1 MKKLLLFVIACTLG
15 LFGAVNAQETITIG
29 EGGTTNGA
37 LPVDFYNGYGICQ
50 QLFTADEIGHAD
62 GGVITSMAI
71 KFFGETT
78 TGEPANPTTATF
90 ERKVDIYINSTELAE
105 LEGGVNLSAG
115 QTPYFQGTVT
125 YVPEEWT
132 EFVFD
137 TPYQYDGGNII
148 ITMHDYTGGDY
159 QNWYHFYADF
169 IGKRAAY
176 ANITAKLTNEY
187 LESNL
192 SSLLWL
198 SPSRNNIQL
207 TFAAAGE
214 GGEEPTPEPE
224 PGDDLASEFSF
235 DFEDGT
241 LTGLRAFAGEGSDAP
256 LLWTISNSDYYN
268 AGNGTNVIYSESCD
282 YDWNA
287 YPSINNYI
295 VTENAYAITAE
306 SKLSWYVRHTDYS
319 VAEYDIYEVVVSTDG
334 TNFSQIWSGAA
345 SSSAFSQEVSLAE
358 YAGQNLYIGFRHYC
372 TDSYGGG
379 ALVLDNIVLTAGEG
393 GGEEPT
399 PEPEPTPTVPA
410 TPEDYAAN
418 ATSSSEIV
426 LTWAAVEGATSYK
439 IYYPIGTEEFVV
451 DVTETTYTFENL
463 EAYTSY
469 CFAIAAVNEA
479 GESAKTSYFC
489 TTTFE
494 EPTPVAPAAP
504 ANLVATANGQN
515 SITLTW
521 NAVEGATYYIVYKDG
536 QMWDQVNGTTYTST
550 GLTAGTEYCYAVQAY
565 DANDLESEL
574 SEEVCETT
582 DPAFDIPE
590 GVIWNCSVE
599 FVLGDSYGDGWNN
612 NNLYVSYGDVT
623 EKLTLTGGKSTTYV
637 LEIPKGTHVTVT
649 YKPEGSFQSENT
661 FGVRYYGDTEY
672 ICTQY
677 TINNNQTYTHEFD
690 VNCEPSMPSVPA
702 LTATATGGSTIVLT
716 IEGAGAE
723 SYNIYEGEE
732 LFAEGVA
739 GSTYTVEG
747 LESETEYC
755 FTATAVNFLGET
767 EPSEAAC
774 ATTLKAGIAIV
785 QIGTGTTNTY
795 QAPIC
800 DYYSSYSV
808 SQMIYTEEEI
818 GYGSGKVTSISFYQN
833 EGTGPTRS
841 LSVYM
846 KNVSKDIFGNGTAE
860 WEALEAD
867 MCVYQG
873 SFTFGT
879 SGWVEIALQNEFVY
893 EAGNNLMVC
902 VIDNTGSYPAGNTFE
917 GFAADVVTDI
927 KTIFGT
933 GNVTDP
939 LNITTNS
946 YPLLNGTDKLRP
958 IAKFVLEPAPA
969 DVKVKPETIAFGD
982 AQLGEYWSENGAATI
997 AVTVKPIITTI
1008 TSITCDNEFFVLP
1021 AEIDYTANPIEFA
1034 VAYDH
1039 NAAAGEYTGNLTI
1052 TYGDGATK
1060 VVPMTATAYAPATA
1074 DVFELAQEIT
1084 FTENAYTD
1092 TPVFANLHDDYNLPK
1107 EANNGNTPDAVYS
1120 FELAK
1125 ESYVAVEVAGT
1136 NAVYA
1141 LYQEDFSGEEGPKA
1155 DNKVKGN
1162 GALSSFAYDF
1172 NDGNLDE
1179 FYMIE
1184 KDAVTENYKNHE
1196 QNWKVVKDGPDASNC
1211 LISFSYS
1218 SNPSIHDANNY
1229 IVTKDKYVISADSK
1243 LTFDAKNYGAGDPD
1257 YLKIEVSEDGEN
1269 FTYLVTATPGMGAWE
1284 SVEVELG
1291 TLLASAG
1298 LEYGEYHIAL
1308 HHEEVYHMYIMV
1320 DNLALTSSNVSKIS
1334 YPAGNY
1340 YLVAAAEDEFT
1351 VNVAIEALEGEEPE
1365 PTAKAYRLES
1375 VATSWGNTAYT
1386 YDEENTNTVVSVDE
1400 DGLITK
1406 VTYNEAGQIASAV
1419 ATVEEVDEEGNP
1431 VETVISGVEY
1441 EYDENGVWT
1450 SFTETV
1456 QGWFGGTVTSETVLS
1471 YDAEGR
1477 LVSLTSEEYARTIAY
1492 NEAGLIS
1499 EVVEGYILVEEE
1511 GEEGEEEGDEEGDD
1525 NGIAPL
1531 SETEIEYSSKI
1542 TFEYDAEGR
1551 LVKKDY
1557 YFYDAYE
1564 TMEFY
1569 WGESEV
1575 YTYDENGNC
1584 VRKESYEVTEENEL
1598 NSFPYS
1604 VAEYIYDLTINN
1616 EDVYSFEYP
1625 HFAFINYVEPSYV
1638 NILVKEMSYYNYY
1651 EEDVEDVVSHSY
1663 DVTAYNYNPAVVS
1676 LPFTPMNLT
1685 AEVLS
1690 ATEVELA
1697 WAGFPDAESFT
1708 LYSADTVFAEGIV
1721 DPYYTVENLEMGVEY
1736 CFAVMATNSVGN
1748 SEVSETVC
1756 VTIELPAAPAN
1767 LVAEATSETE
1777 IALTWDEVPG
1787 IYSYNVYQVV
1797 ETAEETTYELLGE
1810 AWWVEYTVSEL
1821 TAETEYSFVVK
1832 AVSNVGESAASNVAT
1847 ATTLAPPAPQ
1857 VPAAPVVTGSFTYD
1871 TIHLVWEPVESA
1883 LYYTLYYNGKQ
1894 LGETFEDTRVDIQVP
1909 SVGTYCFTV
1918 TATNEIGESAH
1929 SENVCVEVVVP
1940 EGMVVPAAP
1949 ELNVELD
1956 GDNVVFSWEEV
1967 EGATYYNVYVE
1978 VAPGNNQYLGTA
1990 TMEDLPITMKLKQ
2003 PGEYC
2008 FFATAVNL
2016 AGESELSEK
2025 VCVTYGE
2032 GVEEN
2037 ATAFN
2042 IYPNP
2047 VSDRLVIETEANIE
2061 AVTIYTVTGVV
2072 VYSEVDFNN
2081 NTIDVSDFANGV
2093 YVMKVRTENGEAV
2106 QRFIKK

>member
-29 EGGTTNGA
+29 ESTEIVSN
-37 LPVDFYNGYGICQ
+37 LPLDFYNGCGLSQ
-50 QLFTADEIGHAD
+50 QMYRADEINHTD
-62 GGVITSMAI
+62 GGTITSMAL
-71 KFFGETT
+71 KFYGEVPFSGT
-78 TGEPANPTTATF
+78 PDQVNLNATF
-90 ERKVDIYINSTELAE
+90 ERKTAVYVNNTELAS
-105 LEGGVNLSAG
+105 LTGGVNLTEG
-115 QTPYFQGTVT
+115 QTPNFDGTIT
-125 YVPEEWT
+125 YVPGEWA

-137 TPYQYDGGNII
+137 TPFQYEGGNII
-148 ITMHDYTGGDY
+148 VTIYDYNNDGEGYYQEYYYFHGDV
-159 QNWYHFYADF
+159 
-169 IGKRAAY
+169 AY
-176 ANITAKLTNEY
+176 NLSVIKNITSQIDNEY
-187 LESNL
+187 LLNL
-192 SSLLWL
+192 GSKGLT
-198 SPSRNNIQL
+198 PQGMRNQIQL

-224 PGDDLASEFSF
+224 P
-235 DFEDGT
+235 
-241 LTGLRAFAGEGSDAP
+241 
-256 LLWTISNSDYYN
+256 TI
-268 AGNGTNVIYSESCD
+268 
-282 YDWNA
+282 
-287 YPSINNYI
+287 
-295 VTENAYAITAE
+295 
-306 SKLSWYVRHTDYS
+306 
-319 VAEYDIYEVVVSTDG
+319 
-334 TNFSQIWSGAA
+334 
-345 SSSAFSQEVSLAE
+345 
-358 YAGQNLYIGFRHYC
+358 
-372 TDSYGGG
+372 
-379 ALVLDNIVLTAGEG
+379 
-393 GGEEPT
+393 
-399 PEPEPTPTVPA
+399 
-410 TPEDYAAN
+410 
-418 ATSSSEIV
+418 
-426 LTWAAVEGATSYK
+426 
-439 IYYPIGTEEFVV
+439 
-451 DVTETTYTFENL
+451 
-463 EAYTSY
+463 
-469 CFAIAAVNEA
+469 
-479 GESAKTSYFC
+479 
-489 TTTFE
+489 
-494 EPTPVAPAAP
+494 PAAP

-521 NAVEGATYYIVYKDG
+521 EAVEGATSYNIYSTAAGNVPAVTATEY
-536 QMWDQVNGTTYTST
+536 TYEN
-550 GLTAGTEYCYAVQAY
+550 LEAGTEYCFEVTAENAAGESYDAAYACATTEEAEIEEPVGPVVDLTKQYRVKANSLNKYLYVLDNDAHTDGTNGGVVIYQTVNDDAQLFTLEDAGNGAYYFKSATGYYIYCQAWNVDAYSTTAKTALKLVDQGDGSFRLQNTNNNKYFKVQQVGMFYFPFCDCDGVDCTIETWSLEAVEGGEEPTPEPEPEPVAPAAPTNVVATADGQNSIIVTWDAVEGATDYYVYKGGQMWANTSGATTYTENGLDAGTEYCFAVQTV
-565 DANDLESEL
+565 ANDLESEL

-582 DPAFDIPE
+582 DPAFEIPE

-739 GSTYTVEG
+739 GNTYTVEG
-747 LESETEYC
+747 LEPETEYC

-774 ATTLKAGIAIV
+774 ATTLKAGTAIV

-1039 NAAAGEYTGNLTI
+1039 NAAACEYTGNLTI

-1584 VRKESYEVTEENEL
+1584 VKKESYEVTEENEL

-1604 VAEYIYDLTINN
+1604 VAEYIYDLTISN

-1638 NILVKEMSYYNYY
+1638 NILLKEKSFYSYYD
-1651 EEDVEDVVSHSY
+1651 EDAQEVLSHSY
-1663 DVTAYNYNPAVVS
+1663 EVTAYNYNPAVLS
-1676 LPFTPMNLT
+1676 LPEKPMNLT
-1685 AEVLS
+1685 AEVMS

-1708 LYSADTVFAEGIV
+1708 LYQGEAVLAEGLV

-1767 LVAEATSETE
+1767 LVAKATSETE

-1810 AWWVEYTVSEL
+1810 AWWTEYTVTEL

-1847 ATTLAPPAPQ
+1847 ATTLAPAAPT
-1857 VPAAPVVTGSFTYD
+1857 VPAAPVVTGSFEGD
-1871 TIHLVWEPVESA
+1871 KVILEWEAVEGA
-1883 LYYTLYYNGKQ
+1883 LAYNLYYAGNLLAGP
-1894 LGETFEDTRVDIQVP
+1894 FEDLVVEIQVP
-1909 SVGTYCFTV
+1909 EEGTYCFTV
-1918 TATNEIGESAH
+1918 TALNEVGESKH
-1929 SENVCVEVVVP
+1929 SEEVCVTVTAP
-1940 EGMVVPAAP
+1940 EDMEAPAAP
-1949 ELNVELD
+1949 VLEATLD
-1956 GDNVVFSWEEV
+1956 GNKAILSWEAV
-1967 EGATYYNVYVE
+1967 EGATYYDVYIGSTPE
-1978 VAPGNNQYLGTA
+1978 QAQYLGTA
-1990 TMEDLPITMKLKQ
+1990 TMEDLPISLELPE

-2008 FFATAVNL
+2008 FFVVAYNLVGASEPSNVACVN
-2016 AGESELSEK
+2016 
-2025 VCVTYGE
+2025 YGE

-2037 ATAFN
+2037 EASFN

>member
-29 EGGTTNGA
+29 NESQTNYSLPIEVYFPYSISQQSYSKTEIADAGGYAGNITSVAFKTGDEYSAGVRKLRVFMTNIDTENEVTFDYVGNGYYSLPNLDGLVFEGEVNFVGSAWNTIEFQTPFA
-37 LPVDFYNGYGICQ
+37 YNGNHLLI
-50 QLFTADEIGHAD
+50 TVADD
-62 GGVITSMAI
+62 
-71 KFFGETT
+71 
-78 TGEPANPTTATF
+78 TGENQN
-90 ERKVDIYINSTELAE
+90 DIYFAVHQKTAYDANNNSINWAANVGLQAPADPTS
-105 LEGGVNLSAG
+105 NISAG
-115 QTPYFQGTVT
+115 
-125 YVPEEWT
+125 
-132 EFVFD
+132 
-137 TPYQYDGGNII
+137 
-148 ITMHDYTGGDY
+148 
-159 QNWYHFYADF
+159 
-169 IGKRAAY
+169 
-176 ANITAKLTNEY
+176 ANGV
-187 LESNL
+187 
-192 SSLLWL
+192 
-198 SPSRNNIQL
+198 RNQIQL
-207 TFAAAGE
+207 TF
-214 GGEEPTPEPE
+214 
-224 PGDDLASEFSF
+224 
-235 DFEDGT
+235 
-241 LTGLRAFAGEGSDAP
+241 
-256 LLWTISNSDYYN
+256 
-268 AGNGTNVIYSESCD
+268 
-282 YDWNA
+282 
-287 YPSINNYI
+287 
-295 VTENAYAITAE
+295 
-306 SKLSWYVRHTDYS
+306 
-319 VAEYDIYEVVVSTDG
+319 
-334 TNFSQIWSGAA
+334 
-345 SSSAFSQEVSLAE
+345 SA
-358 YAGQNLYIGFRHYC
+358 
-372 TDSYGGG
+372 
-379 ALVLDNIVLTAGEG
+379 AGEG

-399 PEPEPTPTVPA
+399 PEPEP
-410 TPEDYAAN
+410 
-418 ATSSSEIV
+418 
-426 LTWAAVEGATSYK
+426 
-439 IYYPIGTEEFVV
+439 
-451 DVTETTYTFENL
+451 
-463 EAYTSY
+463 
-469 CFAIAAVNEA
+469 
-479 GESAKTSYFC
+479 
-489 TTTFE
+489 
-494 EPTPVAPAAP
+494 EPTPTIPAAP
-504 ANLVATANGQN
+504 ASMTATANGQN

-521 NAVEGATYYIVYKDG
+521 EAVEGATSYNIYSTAAGNVPAVTATEY
-536 QMWDQVNGTTYTST
+536 TYE
-550 GLTAGTEYCYAVQAY
+550 GLTAGTQYCFEVTAENAAGESYDAAYACATTEEAPVEPEPVAPAAPTNVVATADGQNSIIVTWDAVEGATDYYVYKGGQMWANTSGATTYTENGLDAGTQYCFAVQAV
-565 DANDLESEL
+565 ANDLESEL

-582 DPAFDIPE
+582 EAAIEIPE
-590 GVIWNCSVE
+590 GVIWSCSVE
-599 FVLGDSYGDGWNN
+599 FVLGDTYGDGWNY

-637 LEIPKGTHVTVT
+637 LDIPKGTHVTVT
-649 YKPEGSFQSENT
+649 YKPEGSYQNENT
-661 FGVRYYGDTEY
+661 FGVRYYGNTEY

-677 TINNNQTYTHEFD
+677 TIANGQTYTHEFD

-723 SYNIYEGEE
+723 SYNIYEGGE
-732 LFAEGVA
+732 LFAEGVT

-755 FTATAVNFLGET
+755 FTATSINFLGET
-767 EPSEAAC
+767 EQSAAAC
-774 ATTLKAGIAIV
+774 ATTMKAGSAIV
-785 QIGTGTTNTY
+785 QVGTGTTNTY
-795 QAPIC
+795 QAPINN
-800 DYYSSYSV
+800 YWSKNSV

-818 GYGSGKVTSISFYQN
+818 GYGSAKVTSVSFYQN
-833 EGTGPTRS
+833 EGGNHTRT
-841 LSVYM
+841 LSVYL
-846 KNVSKDIFGNGTAE
+846 KNVSKDSFGNGGAE
-860 WEALEAD
+860 WEKLEAD

-873 SFTFGT
+873 EFTFGT
-879 SGWVEIALQNEFVY
+879 SGWVEIALQNEFIY
-893 EAGNNLMVC
+893 EAGSNLMVC
-902 VIDNTGSYPAGNTFE
+902 VIDNTGSFPADSFE
-917 GFAADVVTDI
+917 GFAADVMTDI

-933 GNVTDP
+933 SSVSTDP
-939 LNITTNS
+939 LNITTYS
-946 YPLLNGTDKLRP
+946 YPLLVGTDNLRP
-958 IAKFVLEPAPA
+958 IAKFVLEPAPV

-982 AQLGEYWSENGAATI
+982 AKIGEFWSENGAVTI
-997 AVTVKPIITTI
+997 PVTVRPIMTTVTNI
-1008 TSITCDNEFFVLP
+1008 ECDNEFFVLP
-1021 AEIDYTANPIEFA
+1021 TIDLTASPIEFE
-1034 VAYDH
+1034 VAYDN

-1074 DVFELAQEIT
+1074 DVIELAQEIT

-1092 TPVFANLHDDYNLPK
+1092 TPVFASLHDDYNLPA
-1107 EANNGNTPDAVYS
+1107 EEGANAPDAVYA
-1120 FELAK
+1120 FELTK
-1125 ESYVAVEVAGT
+1125 ESTVAVDVTGT
-1136 NAVYA
+1136 NANYA
-1141 LYQEDFSGEEGPKA
+1141 IYKAEDLEGNGPKA
-1155 DNKVKGN
+1155 DNNYVGEIL
-1162 GALSSFAYDF
+1162 ATDAPVSFFYDF
-1172 NDGNLDE
+1172 SEENVLENNFTLLDKDNDGHNWR
-1179 FYMIE
+1179 IE
-1184 KDAVTENYKNHE
+1184 TATGI
-1196 QNWKVVKDGPDASNC
+1196 DGATLKSDTYTNISLFPD
-1211 LISFSYS
+1211 
-1218 SNPSIHDANNY
+1218 NY
-1229 IVTKDKYVISADSK
+1229 IVTKEKYEITANST
-1243 LTFDAKNYGAGDPD
+1243 LTFNY
-1257 YLKIEVSEDGEN
+1257 
-1269 FTYLVTATPGMGAWE
+1269 
-1284 SVEVELG
+1284 
-1291 TLLASAG
+1291 
-1298 LEYGEYHIAL
+1298 
-1308 HHEEVYHMYIMV
+1308 
-1320 DNLALTSSNVSKIS
+1320 LTSSYPDKFGVEVSTDGETFINVWNEKVASGGNVVEQVVSLSDYAGQSVYIALRHYES
-1334 YPAGNY
+1334 NGNEGWYVLIDDLRLESGLPNSFPAGNY

-1419 ATVEEVDEEGNP
+1419 ATVEDVDEEGNP

-1456 QGWFGGTVTSETVLS
+1456 QGWFGGTVVTETALN

-1477 LVSLTSEEYARTIAY
+1477 LVSLTSEELVRTIAY

-1499 EVVEGYILVEEE
+1499 EVMEGYVVVEEGDEEE
-1511 GEEGEEEGDEEGDD
+1511 GEEEGDD

-1531 SETEIEYSSKI
+1531 SETEVEYEGKM

-1557 YFYDAYE
+1557 YYYDAYE

-1569 WGESEV
+1569 WAESEV

-1584 VRKESYEVTEENEL
+1584 VKKESYEVTEENEL

-1638 NILVKEMSYYNYY
+1638 NILLKEKSFYSYYD
-1651 EEDVEDVVSHSY
+1651 EDAQEVVSHSY
-1663 DVTAYNYNPAVVS
+1663 EVTAYNYNPAVLS
-1676 LPFTPMNLT
+1676 LPEKPMNLT
-1685 AEVLS
+1685 AEVMS

-1708 LYSADTVFAEGIV
+1708 LYQGEAVLAEGLV

-1767 LVAEATSETE
+1767 LVAKATSETE

-1810 AWWVEYTVSEL
+1810 AWWTEYTVTEL

-1857 VPAAPVVTGSFTYD
+1857 VPAAPVVTGSFEGD
-1871 TIHLVWEPVESA
+1871 KVILEWEAVEGA
-1883 LYYTLYYNGKQ
+1883 FAYNLYYGGNLLAGP
-1894 LGETFEDTRVDIQVP
+1894 FEDLVVEIQVP
-1909 SVGTYCFTV
+1909 EEGTYCFTV
-1918 TATNEIGESAH
+1918 TALNEVGESKH
-1929 SENVCVEVVVP
+1929 SEEVCVTVTAP
-1940 EGMVVPAAP
+1940 EDMEAPAAP
-1949 ELNVELD
+1949 VLEATLD
-1956 GDNVVFSWEEV
+1956 GNKAILSWEAV
-1967 EGATYYNVYVE
+1967 EGATYYDVYIGSTPE
-1978 VAPGNNQYLGTA
+1978 QAQYLGTA
-1990 TMEDLPITMKLKQ
+1990 TMEDLPISLELPE

-2008 FFATAVNL
+2008 FFVVAYNLVGASEPSNVACVN
-2016 AGESELSEK
+2016 
-2025 VCVTYGE
+2025 YGE

-2037 ATAFN
+2037 EASFN